1 MDKTGAISL
10 SLSIFSSSDYALVNV
25 NADNQKAAASL
36 KESDVWKNI
45 PAVKAGH
52 VLDVDYNIFYF
63 ADPMSLDLQLDAFKE
78 AV

>member
-1 MDKTGAISL
+1 MTVKVVSGDRVFAKAFL
-10 SLSIFSSSDYALVNV
+10 AFSTFWSQALR
-25 NADNQKAAASL
+25 QAAASL